1 MRRCQRFPAM
11 IMLVAGALAVS
22 SVHAHVPESVF
33 EAALIR
39 SELVFEGEVIDV
51 GYAHST
57 PPVGARHRAL
67 AHTFVTYRVDR
78 IYRGWIADTGRD
90 GSEFFTLRF
99 MGGVEGDDEYTYV
112 STIPLFDVGDQDLLM
127 VQGNGRGICPLVGCR
142 QGRYRLIDGFVYNE
156 DGQEIISTAE
166 ANLLR
171 GQPRFLRDTMTH
183 TMGEVQIEIIEQT
196 EPSESETT
204 SPPAPSG
211 LHYDTGRFRA
221 LLTDTLQQL
230 EGAGLLVPPD
240 PVRSQ
245 DITGEFQAALAVP
258 VTALPPVDSEVS
270 DPDLG
275 FLLADRL
282 EQVFL
287 AHNRGNP
294 VLSPRISRL
303 IRKFRR
309 REMRRIAKFEE
320 RRRRRR

>member
-1 MRRCQRFPAM
+1 
-11 IMLVAGALAVS
+11 
-22 SVHAHVPESVF
+22 
-33 EAALIR
+33 
-39 SELVFEGEVIDV
+39 
-51 GYAHST
+51 
-57 PPVGARHRAL
+57 
-67 AHTFVTYRVDR
+67 
-78 IYRGWIADTGRD
+78 
-90 GSEFFTLRF
+90 
-99 MGGVEGDDEYTYV
+99 
-112 STIPLFDVGDQDLLM
+112 M